1 VTKKRRKTSI
11 SIETRRV
18 LWLRNGR
25 NFKLWCP
32 ECGEET
38 SMLNIDDTVRQTHIN
53 TRELCRWINSN
64 RIHFTETSDGLLLVC
79 LNGLRKLTSIDGI
92 DT

>member
-1 VTKKRRKTSI
+1 VTKKRKTSI

-18 LWLRNGR
+18 LWLRKQR
-25 NFKLWCP
+25 NCKLWCP

-38 SMLNIDDTVRQTHIN
+38 SMLNIDDTARQAHIS
-53 TRELCRWINSN
+53 TRELCYWINGN

-79 LNGLRKLTSIDGI
+79 LNGLRKLRSIDGI
-92 DT
+92 DTE